1 MLSTK
6 LVKLIESNWEEIAGR
21 VILAV
26 KKHPDLPNLAAL
38 PDLELREWCQEIL
51 QNIGYVLSK
60 KKDEDIQRRFRLMG
74 RLRFEEK
81 IPLHEAVLRVHL
93 LKDKVIGFIHEQ
105 GFAMSAMQLYAEEE
119 LEHRLSRLFDA
130 CVYYLVR
137 GYEDALRLET
147 RVATRP
153 APRSLASRL

>member
-1 MLSTK
+1 MLSIK
-6 LVKLIESNWEEIAGR
+6 LVELIESNWQEIAER
-21 VILAV
+21 VIRAV

-51 QNIGYVLSK
+51 QHMGYLLSAK
-60 KKDEDIQRRFRLMG
+60 REGEIQRRFQVLG
-74 RLRFEEK
+74 KLRFEEK

-105 GFAMSAMQLYAEEE
+105 GFAMSTMQLYAEEE
-119 LEHRLSRLFDA
+119 LDQRLNHLFDS
-130 CVYYLVR
+130 CVYHLVR

-147 RVATRP
+147 RIAQPAARSLTTRP
-153 APRSLASRL
+153 